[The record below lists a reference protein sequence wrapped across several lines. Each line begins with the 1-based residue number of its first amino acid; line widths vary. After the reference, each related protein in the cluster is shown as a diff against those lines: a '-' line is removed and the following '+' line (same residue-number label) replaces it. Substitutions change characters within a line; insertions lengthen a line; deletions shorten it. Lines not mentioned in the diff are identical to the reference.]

1 VSEHRQRIRQLV
13 KRPLLALIA
22 LTVLLCLTI
31 GLSFAPLGEMGI
43 GNLIVSLI
51 IAGAK
56 IAIIV
61 VIFMELPKGSA
72 VQQLA
77 AGVGVFWLS
86 FLFLLGFAD
95 YLSR

>member
-1 VSEHRQRIRQLV
+1 VSSEHRARLREQL
-13 KRPLLALIA
+13 RTPLLALIA

-31 GLSFAPLGEMGI
+31 FLAYVPLGSMH
-43 GNLIVSLI
+43 LMVSLI

-56 IAIIV
+56 VAIIV
-61 VIFMELPKGSA
+61 VIFMELPKSSP

-77 AGVGVFWLS
+77 AGVGLFWLT